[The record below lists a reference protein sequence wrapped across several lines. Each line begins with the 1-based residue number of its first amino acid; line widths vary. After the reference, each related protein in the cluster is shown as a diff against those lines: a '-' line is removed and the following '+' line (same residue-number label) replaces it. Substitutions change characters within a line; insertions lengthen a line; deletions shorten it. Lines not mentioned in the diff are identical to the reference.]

1 MGLHDLVAFRHHR
14 ERCMG
19 IGTEEDLVVGMGLDV
34 QATVSRDI
42 EEDRGFVDLPVHAG
56 LLLPDFEGLIGL
68 QAIAE
73 AVPGF
78 GIGVGHGLDEV
89 GHEEFPFGNVGVRR
103 PPARSG
109 SVRAHE
115 LN

>member
-1 MGLHDLVAFRHHR
+1 
-14 ERCMG
+14 MG
-19 IGTEEDLVVGMGLDV
+19 IGTKEDLVVGVGLDV
-34 QATVSRDI
+34 QAAVGRDI

-78 GIGVGHGLDEV
+78 GIGVRHGLDEV
-89 GHEEFPFGNVGVRR
+89 GH
-103 PPARSG
+103 
-109 SVRAHE
+109 
-115 LN
+115 